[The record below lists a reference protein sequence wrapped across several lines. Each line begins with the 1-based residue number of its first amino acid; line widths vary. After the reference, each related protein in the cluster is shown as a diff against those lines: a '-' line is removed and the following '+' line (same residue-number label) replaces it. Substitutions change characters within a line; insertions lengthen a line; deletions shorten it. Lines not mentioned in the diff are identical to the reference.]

1 MRSAHTYLYE
11 PFCFRV
17 AIAKSYIEDF
27 NKIEIFNQEETATLI
42 KMLDSTDYDN
52 ADLAIELIKTRL
64 NGNSI

>member
-1 MRSAHTYLYE
+1 MRSASTYLYE
-11 PFCFRV
+11 PLCFRV

>member
-11 PFCFRV
+11 PLCIRV